1 MSDVRDAARDLA
13 RAAQAVRSLADMLD
27 RQPESLIKGKQP

>member
-1 MSDVRDAARDLA
+1 MNDVRDAAHEVS
-13 RAAQAVRSLADMLD
+13 RAAQALRSLADMLD